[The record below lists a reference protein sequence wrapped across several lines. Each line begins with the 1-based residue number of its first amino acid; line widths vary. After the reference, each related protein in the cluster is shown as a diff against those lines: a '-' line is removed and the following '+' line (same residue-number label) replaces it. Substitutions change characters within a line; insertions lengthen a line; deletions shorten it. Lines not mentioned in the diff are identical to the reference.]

1 MPKIKTDDLEKYQ
14 DAHEKKEK
22 VRRRK
27 EHHFEEF
34 DRGHRKLNK
43 RTKKKQ
49 VRT

>member
-1 MPKIKTDDLEKYQ
+1 MPKIRRDKIDDIDQ
-14 DAHEKKEK
+14 PIKEK
-22 VRRRK
+22 RPRRK
-27 EHHFEEF
+27 PNHWEEF